1 MSKRRTLFMLAM
13 IVATSAFTAIATTYR
28 PTQKIGPY
36 FGSSSGY
43 VAATGGQAGGYV
55 EIYKDTV
62 DTLIVGDVVYLL
74 GKGNVVTKSATL
86 ANYNT
91 VAGVVVGGTHT
102 NMQGVTSAPAATDTA
117 AFANQ
122 NVLVLR
128 YGRTWVRVDTTT
140 AGIPAGALIIPSL
153 VAGKVKAK
161 STAIDSSY
169 RVIGRMLDTG
179 IASTQV
185 LALINVK

>member
-13 IVATSAFTAIATTYR
+13 IVATSAFTALVTTYR
-28 PTQKIGPY
+28 PVQRIGPY
-36 FGSSSGY
+36 FGSSNAYSST
-43 VAATGGQAGGYV
+43 TGGQVGGYV

-62 DTLIVGDVVYLL
+62 DTMFVGEVVYLV
-74 GKGNVVTKSATL
+74 KKNVVTKNATL

-91 VAGVVVGGTHT
+91 LVGVVVGGTKT
-102 NMQGVTSAPAATDTA
+102 NMQGVTSAPGATDTA
-117 AFANQ
+117 ALANQ

-128 YGRTWVRVDTTT
+128 YGRTWVRVDTVT

-161 STAIDSSY
+161 STAIDTAY

>member
-1 MSKRRTLFMLAM
+1 MLLGLVVITA
-13 IVATSAFTAIATTYR
+13 AFTSVITTTYR
-28 PTQKIGPY
+28 PTQRIGPY
-36 FGSSSGY
+36 FGSNTPYS
-43 VAATGGQAGGYV
+43 AATGGQAGGYV
-55 EIYKDTV
+55 EVYKDTV
-62 DTLIVGDVVYLL
+62 DTLIVGDVVYIA
-74 GKGNVVTKSATL
+74 KNNVVTKSATL

-91 VAGVVVGGTHT
+91 VAGVVVGGTKT
-102 NMQGVTSAPAATDTA
+102 NMRGVTSAPASTDTA

-128 YGRTWVRVDTTT
+128 YGRAWVRVDTTT

-161 STAIDSSY
+161 STAIDSLY
-169 RVIGRMLDTG
+169 RAIGRMLDTG

>member
-1 MSKRRTLFMLAM
+1 MLLAL
-13 IVATSAFTAIATTYR
+13 IVVTSAFTAIATTTYR

-36 FGSSSGY
+36 FGSSNAYS
-43 VAATGGQAGGYV
+43 AATGGQAGGYV

-62 DTLIVGDVVYLL
+62 DTLIVGDVVYIV
-74 GKGNVVTKSATL
+74 GKGNVVTKNATL

-91 VAGVVVGGTHT
+91 VAGVVVGGTRT

-117 AFANQ
+117 AYANQ

-161 STAIDSSY
+161 STAIDSAY